1 MGGSP
6 RQGCSPLLIVMIV
19 TGWVGVLFL
28 FFQISSNTK
37 NKAPDGP
44 FLVLFLLKS
53 VGVNQSVSLSRAAAD
68 TARFLSFLSIFV
80 IMHARTHTH
89 ACTHA

>member
-1 MGGSP
+1 MCEAFFQALRSTDRQIPTADPGGGSP

-53 VGVNQSVSLSRAAAD
+53 VGVNQSSQVSQ
-68 TARFLSFLSIFV
+68 FV
-80 IMHARTHTH
+80 
-89 ACTHA
+89 